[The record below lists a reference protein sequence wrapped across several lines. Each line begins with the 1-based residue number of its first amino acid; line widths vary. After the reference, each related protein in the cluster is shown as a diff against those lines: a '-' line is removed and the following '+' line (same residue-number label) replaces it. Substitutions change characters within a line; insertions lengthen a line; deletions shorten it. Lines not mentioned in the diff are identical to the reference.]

1 VSDPLTINI
10 YRGAWRVCLF
20 ACAIPS
26 DIRMCI
32 RVKVLSWWTELACDI
47 FTKVPSM
54 GTSNQDG
61 DIENDTLDF
70 WRDWDLSELTED
82 EYLSKVLGPKYLS
95 LKLVI
100 PLTIT
105 YVVIFITGIFGN
117 VATCT
122 VIIRNSSMQT
132 ATNYY
137 LFSLA
142 ISDLTLLLL
151 GERTKQMSRCYLFM
165 LRAFFFIGE
174 RFSHLDINCFFFC
187 TFLSRSLTHRWECT
201 QKIFLKFHTFQ
212 TIHSNFCV

>member
-1 VSDPLTINI
+1 MNDSYPICFVLVFLCLRRFWRKKIISSQVSNPLTISRRRFI
-10 YRGAWRVCLF
+10 EQPDVSLF
-20 ACAIPS
+20 ACAIPN

-32 RVKVLSWWTELACDI
+32 RVKVLSRWTELACDI
-47 FTKVPSM
+47 LTKVPSM
-54 GTSNQDG
+54 GTSSQDG

-95 LKLVI
+95 LRLVI
-100 PLTIT
+100 PLTIA
-105 YVVIFITGIFGN
+105 YVIIFITGIFGN

-122 VIIRNSSMQT
+122 VIVRNSSMQT

-151 GERTKQMSRCYLFM
+151 GERIKQTSRFCKHSRCCLFVF
-165 LRAFFFIGE
+165 RAFF
-174 RFSHLDINCFFFC
+174 L
-187 TFLSRSLTHRWECT
+187 
-201 QKIFLKFHTFQ
+201 
-212 TIHSNFCV
+212 